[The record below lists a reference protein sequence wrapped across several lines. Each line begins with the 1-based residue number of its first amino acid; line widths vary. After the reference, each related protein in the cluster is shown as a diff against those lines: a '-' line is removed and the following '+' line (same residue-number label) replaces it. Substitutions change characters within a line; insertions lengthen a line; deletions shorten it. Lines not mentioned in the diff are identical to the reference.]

1 MLLKT
6 WFLLLYLISNFKL
19 EFVLFSWFYNT
30 KQSPEILNRKVEM
43 LFEFQNAINTEING
57 V

>member
-43 LFEFQNAINTEING
+43 LFEFQNAINIEING